1 MTFTAGK
8 KIERNKKQK
17 ETGKRQKETESNRE

>member
-8 KIERNKKQK
+8 EIERNRKQK
-17 ETGKRQKETESNRE
+17 GTGKHQKETESNRE